1 MSLHDD
7 VIEIE
12 MAFIEKRNRG
22 TGAFECFL
30 EVLVCPESPCPC
42 QMIYPLGSTWDEVKA
57 TYPTFTDIMEQINAL
72 HEISRELDEIR
83 IIKLEGDEGL
93 YDQNVDEWNSNIKE
107 NV

>member
-42 QMIYPLGSTWDEVKA
+42 QMIYPLGFTWDEVK
-57 TYPTFTDIMEQINAL
+57 TSYPTLLIL
-72 HEISRELDEIR
+72 WS
-83 IIKLEGDEGL
+83 KLML
-93 YDQNVDEWNSNIKE
+93 SMKFPVSLMKF
-107 NV
+107 VL

>member
-1 MSLHDD
+1 
-7 VIEIE
+7 
-12 MAFIEKRNRG
+12 
-22 TGAFECFL
+22 
-30 EVLVCPESPCPC
+30 
-42 QMIYPLGSTWDEVKA
+42 
-57 TYPTFTDIMEQINAL
+57 MEQINAL